1 MAVSST
7 ARPLEVSRA
16 NNCTNIPA
24 STLETY
30 AGIAPATQRAYRADL
45 DHFEAYGGTLPATDA
60 HVANYLA
67 DHASVLKASTLRR
80 PASETILD
88 SARGLQARGLV

>member
-1 MAVSST
+1 VVVSST

-24 STLETY
+24 STLETCIE

-67 DHASVLKASTLRR
+67 DHASVLKALTLRR
-80 PASETILD
+80 PFSTAPG
-88 SARGLQARGLV
+88 AFRHGV